1 MAYLL
6 EVGYA
11 HMGSNWQF
19 IKPFFKRRTKIRSKA
34 KKKPA
39 RKRVKSK
46 ARDVLKETA
55 LSYAVRRAGSVRWHT

>member
-6 EVGYA
+6 E
-11 HMGSNWQF
+11 MGCAPYVQRLSIYQATFQAPDNN
-19 IKPFFKRRTKIRSKA
+19 PFESE
-34 KKKPA
+34 KKPA

>member
-1 MAYLL
+1 MKWDAPHLCSDY
-6 EVGYA
+6 
-11 HMGSNWQF
+11 QF
-19 IKPFFKRRTKIRSKA
+19 IKPLF

-55 LSYAVRRAGSVRWHT
+55 LSYAVRRAGSVRWLT